1 MHPSVALS
9 IGFIVPYGEP
19 SPGFFPDTLL
29 AELCS
34 YAREAGHRARVVHV
48 YYDGRDAGR
57 DAEVR
62 RRLEVWLRDAEADL
76 VVVERLFDPA
86 PVRAHVAAAPHRRA
100 ILVTRGDSFDPVE
113 GVDLVVGATPG
124 MTRSGATRRTPA
136 VAELCTAFA
145 RLLEAIAVGADPLAV
160 PGVASASG
168 GSATPIER
176 AAPRRPY
183 RAVPE
188 HDVIAL
194 GPAPRLVRKT
204 LFGNVGCPFAA
215 DPRDN
220 PHYRGLALHEGPS
233 LAGLGCGFCAMGG
246 DYEKRPDAE
255 VVSHLV
261 EQAAF
266 WTSASPE
273 VGELVLSDQY
283 ALRYLAALVRA
294 AAAGGVP
301 PVRWLFAARPDT
313 FVRERWRAEQA
324 ILAAEECGHVVE
336 LYLSGFE
343 AFSDAELARYNKG
356 ATARDLT
363 AAIAAMRELAASHPR
378 AFAYA
383 AARGH
388 SLLLWSPW
396 TSPEDLAESAA
407 TMREHGARELFHE
420 LAKNRLRLY
429 RDLPIYYAAERDG
442 ALTDAWEDGD
452 EGAGRRKGYSV
463 EHPWRFLDPRTGVAH
478 ELAVLLRDRLGVE
491 GELAQLTAAA
501 DFAGR
506 LDAARLDARA
516 TVAAVARGLEVLVA
530 ALDRLYSSGARPS
543 GAPARGTGSR
553 AAVALFAGACNNHC
567 RACANRDTWLDDRAE
582 SVLER
587 VHAAR
592 ALDPSAAIVLAGREP
607 TIHPAFAVALA
618 AARGPDGRRASV
630 VTNGRRFAYAAFAR
644 AAVRA
649 GLTGASVKL
658 FAPDAVVADAITESD
673 GAHEQALAGVRALRA
688 AGLADLEIR
697 APLHASA
704 LAEAARFAPLARAAG
719 VRQIRVECA
728 LDAVGLDRLEEAA
741 DAVVRLAEACA
752 RAGVALEA
760 SPLSVGTRLFDWY
773 PGLDGG
779 RRQTP
784 GASEALARPR
794 VPA

>member
-1 MHPSVALS
+1 MRSLS
-9 IGFIVPYGEP
+9 LGFIVPYGEP
-19 SPGFFPDTLL
+19 NPGFFPDTLL
-29 AELCS
+29 AELCW

-48 YYDGRDAGR
+48 YYDGKDAAR

-62 RRLEVWLRDAEADL
+62 RRLEAWLRAAEADL

-100 ILVTRGDSFDPVE
+100 ILVTRGDSFDPVD
-113 GVDLVVGATPG
+113 GVDFVVGVAPG

-136 VAELCTAFA
+136 VADLCVAFA
-145 RLLEAIAVGADPLAV
+145 RLLEAIAGGGDPLAV
-160 PGVASASG
+160 PGVASAHG
-168 GSATPIER
+168 GSPAAIER

-183 RAVPE
+183 RAVTE

-194 GPAPRLVRKT
+194 GPAPRVVRKT

-220 PHYRGLALHEGPS
+220 PHYRGLALPEGPS

-266 WTSASPE
+266 WTTQSPD

-294 AAAGGVP
+294 AAASGVR

-313 FVRERWRAEQA
+313 FVHERWRAEQA
-324 ILAAEECGHVVE
+324 ILAAEECGQVVE

-343 AFSDAELARYNKG
+343 AFCDAELARYNKG
-356 ATARDLT
+356 ATVGDLT
-363 AAIAAMRELAASHPR
+363 RAIGVMRELAASHPR

-396 TSPEDLAESAA
+396 TSPADLAESAA
-407 TMREHGARELFHE
+407 NMRAHGARELFHE
-420 LAKNRLRLY
+420 LATNRLRLY
-429 RDLPIYYAAERDG
+429 RDLPLYYAAERDG
-442 ALTDAWEDGD
+442 ALIDAWEDGD

-463 EHPWRFLDPRTGVAH
+463 DHPWRFLDARTRVAH
-478 ELAVLLRDRLGVE
+478 DVAMLLRDRLGVE
-491 GELAQLTAAA
+491 GELAQLAAA
-501 DFAGR
+501 AHFARR
-506 LDAARLDARA
+506 LDPARLDARA
-516 TVAAVARGLEVLVA
+516 AVAAVARGLDPLVA
-530 ALDRLYSSGARPS
+530 ALDRLYSSGPRRS
-543 GAPARGTGSR
+543 DAPTRGTGSR

-567 RACANRDTWLDDRAE
+567 RACANRDTWLDDRADM
-582 SVLER
+582 VLER

-592 ALDPSAAIVLAGREP
+592 ARDRVAAIVLAGREP

-618 AARGPDGRRASV
+618 AARGPDGRRVGV

-658 FAPDAVVADAITESD
+658 FAPNAALADAITESS
-673 GAHEQALAGVRALRA
+673 GAHEQALAGLRELRR
-688 AGLADLEIR
+688 AGLVDLEIR
-697 APLHASA
+697 ASLHASA
-704 LAEAARFAPLARAAG
+704 LAEAARFASVARAAT

-728 LDAVGLDRLEEAA
+728 LDAVGLDQLEAA
-741 DAVVRLAEACA
+741 AEAVGRLAEACA
-752 RAGVALEA
+752 TAGVALEG

-773 PGLDGG
+773 PGAEDRLT
-779 RRQTP
+779 RQRAAP
-784 GASEALARPR
+784 QS
-794 VPA
+794 PAE